1 MTGADCF
8 VLALSR
14 MMKSQGQNELIGQT
28 QLELDGVP
36 DVVGLKDVAKRF
48 GEAHPLLD
56 ARVRRNI
63 FTFVPSWVEGRGGN
77 RFLDLNLW
85 KEVGA
90 SFHSD
95 FPCQYVESAHKISED
110 IINSS
115 LERQYGVRNLRLDL
129 VFLKGGGSILIFTWN
144 HLLFDGKGA
153 ELLVKAFIE
162 STNGGPISKPV
173 AKSEIPIPIMDQLK
187 KASAAKDRFFELL
200 SNEYLSLS
208 ASKPRA
214 CRLRYKLLRFDPET
228 TKKIQERAE
237 NLSGLFSISFYLAC
251 AARAHREAFL
261 SRACD
266 PTHYVSSIPVQV
278 RRKSANG
285 NPFQN
290 QVTVLFFLLK
300 RESLD
305 TLQSA
310 VEAAQKQFEE
320 MTRKGLG
327 PAFEMILRLMRRLPS
342 YFYFK
347 FLGAQFSGRIA
358 SFFHSST
365 GAFSFDKATVC
376 GARVLDARH
385 IPSVSA
391 PPGSGLFF
399 SESHGRLTAV
409 FSWRDGPVT
418 ESEADIVLRQVEA
431 DLTGVDS
438 R

>member
-36 DVVGLKDVAKRF
+36 DVVVLKQVARRF

-63 FTFVPSWVEGRGGN
+63 FTFVPSWVEGRGTN
-77 RFLDLNLW
+77 RFLDLTLW

-90 SFHSD
+90 SFPSE
-95 FPCQYVESAHKISED
+95 FPCQDVASAHHLSED
-110 IINSS
+110 LLNTS
-115 LERQYGVRNLRLDL
+115 LERQSGVRNLRLDL
-129 VFLKGGGSILIFTWN
+129 VLLKAGGSILIFTWN

-153 ELLVKAFIE
+153 ELLVSAFME
-162 STNGGPISKPV
+162 ATKGGPTSKLTAIMEKPIS
-173 AKSEIPIPIMDQLK
+173 IMDQLIK
-187 KASAAKDRFFELL
+187 SQAAKDRFFELL
-200 SNEYLSLS
+200 TKDYQSLS
-208 ASKPRA
+208 GSNPGG
-214 CRLRYKLLRFDPET
+214 CRLRYKLLRFDSET
-228 TKKIQERAE
+228 TKKIQERVE

-251 AARAHREAFL
+251 AARAHRQAFL
-261 SRACD
+261 SRGCD
-266 PTHYVSSIPVQV
+266 PAQYVSSIPVQV
-278 RRKSANG
+278 RRKGASG

-305 TLQSA
+305 TMQSA

-327 PAFEMILRLMRRLPS
+327 PSFEMILRLMRRLPS

-365 GAFSFDKATVC
+365 GAFSLDNATIC
-376 GARVLDARH
+376 GVGVRDARH
-385 IPSVSA
+385 VPAVSA

-409 FSWRDGPVT
+409 FSWREGPVT
-418 ESEADIVLRQVEA
+418 EYEADIVLHQLEA
-431 DLTGVDS
+431 DLTGVDAK
-438 R
+438 